1 MKTIGTRSHIKL
13 AATVVL
19 FLTGSVRSV
28 GTQALTITGKVID
41 SAGHPLRDATVM
53 VYHAGVLNGYSTFC
67 PSCYKDCG
75 KHTKTDESGVYT
87 ISKLESGLWFDL
99 LIVRDGYAPEILQL
113 KDVSTGTAPTAT
125 LKARPSILGVTSH
138 ALKGHV
144 VDGQGNAVRDAV
156 ITPWGVDTEE
166 GSIFGTIPGLVAL
179 AVTNQNGDFELVY
192 EKSAKRVLITVEART
207 LALKFATL
215 VAGPRRQTIEL
226 FRGATVKGRLVQE
239 GKPVGDAEI
248 GLISQRRGGFG
259 PALRIVG
266 DPYPEIRVGAQ
277 RDGTFVISDVPNRV
291 HWFVYAKMESVA
303 PRGASETRACLTATP
318 GGIVD
323 VGDIQ
328 LRPGYR
334 LQGKVILSDAK
345 SLPDGMRVM
354 ITSHYVW
361 DSQTALLDK
370 DGRFKFVSLPKGEYS
385 ISPAVRGYS
394 LPGHDREIQTSVERD
409 MDDFVIS
416 LSAEQPSA
424 SKQPH

>member
-1 MKTIGTRSHIKL
+1 
-13 AATVVL
+13 
-19 FLTGSVRSV
+19 
-28 GTQALTITGKVID
+28 
-41 SAGHPLRDATVM
+41 
-53 VYHAGVLNGYSTFC
+53 
-67 PSCYKDCG
+67 
-75 KHTKTDESGVYT
+75 
-87 ISKLESGLWFDL
+87 
-99 LIVRDGYAPEILQL
+99 
-113 KDVSTGTAPTAT
+113 
-125 LKARPSILGVTSH
+125 
-138 ALKGHV
+138 
-144 VDGQGNAVRDAV
+144 
-156 ITPWGVDTEE
+156 
-166 GSIFGTIPGLVAL
+166 
-179 AVTNQNGDFELVY
+179 
-192 EKSAKRVLITVEART
+192 
-207 LALKFATL
+207 
-215 VAGPRRQTIEL
+215 
-226 FRGATVKGRLVQE
+226 VQE